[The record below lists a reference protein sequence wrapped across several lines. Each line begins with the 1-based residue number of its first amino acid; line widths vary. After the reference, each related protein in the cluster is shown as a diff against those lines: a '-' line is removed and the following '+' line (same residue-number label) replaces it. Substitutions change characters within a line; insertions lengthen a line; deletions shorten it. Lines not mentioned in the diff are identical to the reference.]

1 MNIGEFLLYVVAG
14 IIMIATPGLVMLLV
28 ASAGLKGGYR
38 KALKT
43 IFGTN
48 FASLILITVSILILK
63 GFLEI
68 NQQWFNSIKI
78 LGCIYIAYLGF
89 QILKEVFS
97 NSIKGYS
104 AQLKAADGG
113 FKQGFLWA
121 FPILKTF
128 FSWLHFS
135 LNLYRSLLI

>member
-1 MNIGEFLLYVVAG
+1 
-14 IIMIATPGLVMLLV
+14 MLRV

-48 FASLILITVSILILK
+48 FASLILITISILILK
-63 GFLEI
+63 GFLEL

-89 QILKEVFS
+89 QILKEAFS
-97 NSIKGYS
+97 NSVKGHS

-128 FSWLHFS
+128 FSWLHFILIAGYGLYSS
-135 LNLYRSLLI
+135 LF